1 MKKSLVI
8 STIATVLVVVVAL
21 TTATFAWF
29 SASQGATV
37 GSSFTLASAG
47 GGVSVYMWNA
57 TTGSTGAYELNPASG
72 TNDTPTP
79 LGTYLGT
86 YDWASGEAGGAFTAG
101 DGTNA
106 TTDYN
111 PLMPRAQIGGIYD
124 AAANVDGATSTAQV
138 STTGLPNIPFVS
150 AQQSGAGISVQSIT
164 ARPVVARFQL
174 VAGFAQTDAT
184 ITVRISIDEGSTS
197 LDQTAARNV
206 RFVLIGQQAN
216 RDSVAA
222 AHPDFIIGTNY
233 NYINGATVGSVTGPD
248 YQSVTIPANTENT
261 RSVTVNPSTI
271 TVQSPSSTTLEFSMV
286 DSVPLECVLYMWID
300 GQNVTSAAARGQFDF
315 AVEISGEEHE
325 TP

>member
-37 GSSFTLASAG
+37 GSSFTLSSAG

-57 TTGSTGAYELNPASG
+57 NTGA
-72 TNDTPTP
+72 T
-79 LGTYLGT
+79 
-86 YDWASGEAGGAFTAG
+86 GEAGMAFTAG

-124 AAANVDGATSTAQV
+124 AAATVDTISTNQV
-138 STTGLPNIPFVS
+138 STKGLPNIPFVY
-150 AQQSGAGISVQSIT
+150 AQQSGTGISVQSIT

-206 RFVLIGQQAN
+206 KFVLIGQQAN
-216 RDSVAA
+216 RDTIDAT
-222 AHPDFIIGTNY
+222 HPDFIIGTDY
-233 NYINGATVGSVTGPD
+233 NYINGATEGSVASPD
-248 YQSVTIPANTENT
+248 YQSVTIPANTEKT

-271 TVQSPSSTTLEFSMV
+271 TAQSPSTTTLEFSMV
-286 DSVPLECVLYMWID
+286 DTVPLECVLYMWID
-300 GQNVTSAAARGQFDF
+300 GQNVTSLAARGQFDF
-315 AVEISGEEHE
+315 AVEISGDEHE
-325 TP
+325 LP

>member
-57 TTGSTGAYELNPASG
+57 TTGSNGAYELNPASG

-79 LGTYLGT
+79 LGTYVGT

-101 DGTNA
+101 EGTNA

-124 AAANVDGATSTAQV
+124 AAATVDTISTTQV
-138 STTGLPNIPFVS
+138 STRGLPNIPFVS
-150 AQQSGAGISVQSIT
+150 AQQSGTGISVQSIT

-216 RDSVAA
+216 RESIGAT
-222 AHPDFIIGTNY
+222 HPDFIIGTNY

-261 RSVTVNPSTI
+261 RSATVDPSTI
-271 TVQSPSSTTLEFSMV
+271 TAQSPSSTTLNFSMV

-300 GQNVTSAAARGQFDF
+300 GQNVTSLAARGQFDF

>member
-37 GSSFTLASAG
+37 GSSFTLSSAG

-57 TTGSTGAYELNPASG
+57 NTGATGAYDLNPASG

-79 LGTYLGT
+79 LGNYLGT
-86 YDWASGEAGGAFTAG
+86 YDWATGEAGMAFTAG

-124 AAANVDGATSTAQV
+124 AAATVDTISTNQV
-138 STTGLPNIPFVS
+138 STKGLPNIPFVY
-150 AQQSGAGISVQSIT
+150 AQQSGTGISVQSIT

-206 RFVLIGQQAN
+206 KFVLIGQQAN
-216 RDSVAA
+216 RDTIDAT
-222 AHPDFIIGTNY
+222 HPDFIIGTDY
-233 NYINGATVGSVTGPD
+233 NYINGATEGSVASPD
-248 YQSVTIPANTENT
+248 YQSVTIPANTEKT

-271 TVQSPSSTTLEFSMV
+271 TAQSPSTTTLEFSMV
-286 DSVPLECVLYMWID
+286 DTVPLECVLYMWID
-300 GQNVTSAAARGQFDF
+300 GQNVTSLAARGQFDF
-315 AVEISGEEHE
+315 AVEISGDEHE
-325 TP
+325 LP